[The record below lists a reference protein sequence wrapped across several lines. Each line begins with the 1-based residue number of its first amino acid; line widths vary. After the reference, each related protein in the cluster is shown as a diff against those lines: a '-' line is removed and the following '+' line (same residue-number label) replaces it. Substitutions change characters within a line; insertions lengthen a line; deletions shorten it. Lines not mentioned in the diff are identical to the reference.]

1 MNKRDNSLVT
11 PRIRMAR
18 IATFAGFMMV
28 GAMMY
33 IWSTGVSAFREQMGL
48 SGSLGDADFGL
59 IALGIG
65 IGAAAGSLFVGR
77 FIDIFGSKR
86 VIYTTAVIYPL
97 SIIPLGFVTGFWFAL
112 VFGMIL
118 GIFRGAIDTALNTH
132 GVQVERFYRRPIM
145 SAFHAFYSLGG
156 FLLGMVGSLFATR
169 FTESAAV
176 PFTVLGVAML
186 VIGCVIGHFML
197 NKDDVPE
204 LAEPA
209 KPHALTE
216 AIPSAGSAWQIILL
230 MIGFGVLLLGSM
242 LGESSVADW
251 GQEYVRRELG
261 TSISLAGIAV
271 SVFIGAECFGRLI
284 GDRIAERVGAPQMVF
299 GSGILAICGLLLT
312 MIGGTA
318 TSGLIGFGLFGLGLA
333 CIAPL
338 MLSSAGRK
346 DPANAGRNI
355 GIVNG
360 IGYSGMLLGPA
371 AISTVVNYF
380 GISYVLYTPLVLLVP
395 LALFGPLLMRT
406 QTTPDMGKDSD
417 APFAPHQSV
426 R

>member
-1 MNKRDNSLVT
+1 MNKRDNALVT
-11 PRIRMAR
+11 PRIRKAR

-33 IWSTGVSAFREQMGL
+33 IWSTGVSAFRAQMGL

-77 FIDIFGSKR
+77 FIDVFGAKR
-86 VIYTTAVIYPL
+86 VIYVAAVVYPL
-97 SIIPLGFVTGFWFAL
+97 SIIPLGFVSGFWLAL
-112 VFGMIL
+112 SFGVVL
-118 GIFRGAIDTALNTH
+118 GLFRGAVDTAFNAH

-156 FLLGMVGSLFATR
+156 FLLGMVGSLFAAR
-169 FTESAAV
+169 YTESAAI
-176 PFTVLGVAML
+176 PFGVLGSAML
-186 VIGCVIGHFML
+186 VIGGIVGHYML
-197 NKDDVPE
+197 DKDDEPE
-204 LAEPA
+204 HPA
-209 KPHALTE
+209 HQE
-216 AIPSAGSAWQIILL
+216 EQVHVEDGDYSRWSIILL

-242 LGESSVADW
+242 LGESAVADW
-251 GQEYVRRELG
+251 GQEYVHRELG
-261 TSISLAGIAV
+261 STISMAGMAV
-271 SVFIGAECFGRLI
+271 SVFIGAECLGRLI
-284 GDRIAERVGAPQMVF
+284 GDRVAERLGAPQTV
-299 GSGILAICGLLLT
+299 GASGFLAVTGLLLT
-312 MIGGTA
+312 TLGDNTTA
-318 TSGLIGFGLFGLGLA
+318 WLIGFGLFGLGLA

-346 DPANAGRNI
+346 DPANSGRNI

-380 GISYVLYTPLVLLVP
+380 GLSHLLYVPMVLLMP

-406 QTTPDMGKDSD
+406 QSEKGTAD
-417 APFAPHQSV
+417 AASTAAQPSGA
-426 R
+426 